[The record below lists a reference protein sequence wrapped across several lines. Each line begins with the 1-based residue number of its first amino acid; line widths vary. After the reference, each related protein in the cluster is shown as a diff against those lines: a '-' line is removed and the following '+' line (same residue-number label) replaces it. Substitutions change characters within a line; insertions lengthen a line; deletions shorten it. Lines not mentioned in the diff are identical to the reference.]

1 MNLDMRDGQPFGLVN
16 IYSVISE
23 MRTPILELKMLCE
36 AGDLE
41 ASREVS
47 KQTLELFDSFLY
59 VQKLENREVED
70 LNYLPHSLV
79 AVTED
84 ILDKL
89 SPFAALYG
97 VNLEFKVDSPK
108 KMGVSVIKKAFDH
121 ATHSLLYSL
130 ISSLQNKSKA
140 SLKIRAVYR
149 GEPILKFFSRDIDG
163 FFNDS
168 NILNSLV
175 RSKLNPQCS
184 GVGSGLLLASSIY
197 QQTGSKLSFVSNQHG
212 RGLGVNFKSTR
223 QMSLVE
229 SLV

>member
-1 MNLDMRDGQPFGLVN
+1 MRDGQTLGLVN

-23 MRTPILELKMLCE
+23 MRTPLLELKMLSE
-36 AGDLE
+36 AGNLE
-41 ASREVS
+41 ASREVA
-47 KQTLELFDSFLY
+47 KQTLGLFDSFLY
-59 VQKLENREVED
+59 VQKLENKEID
-70 LNYLPHSLV
+70 NLNYLPHSLI

-89 SPFAALYG
+89 SPFAKLYG
-97 VNLEFKVDSPK
+97 VNLEFKVDTPK
-108 KMGVSVIKKAFDH
+108 KLGVSLVKKAFDH

-130 ISSLQNKSKA
+130 ISSLQNKTKT
-140 SLKIRAVYR
+140 SLKIRAVYS
-149 GEPILKFFSRDIDG
+149 GEPVLKFFSRDIDR
-163 FFNDS
+163 FFNDKS
-168 NILNSLV
+168 ILDFLV

-184 GVGSGLLLASSIY
+184 GIGSGLLLANSIY

-212 RGLGVNFKSTR
+212 RGLGVNFRSTR